1 MSEYIYSI
9 LVISV
14 ISGILKAIISSFNPG
29 IKKQINY
36 LVGLI
41 CALAILSPLASLVAD
56 ITSTQEKINSFF
68 DTVIAEE
75 KINSSN
81 QIIINSGVEK
91 ISEGIKA
98 SLVTKFKFDES
109 EIFVKVKIDDKDIN
123 SLKISYI
130 DVTLTGKASWSD
142 TEKVKEYLE
151 DLVGCEFIVKR
162 R

>member
-14 ISGILKAIISSFNPG
+14 ISGIIKAIISSFNPG

-68 DTVIAEE
+68 ERIRASIE
-75 KINSSN
+75 KR
-81 QIIINSGVEK
+81 
-91 ISEGIKA
+91 KA
-98 SLVTKFKFDES
+98 KVVQKTKRFD
-109 EIFVKVKIDDKDIN
+109 VV
-123 SLKISYI
+123 
-130 DVTLTGKASWSD
+130 
-142 TEKVKEYLE
+142 
-151 DLVGCEFIVKR
+151 
-162 R
+162 